1 MPVWRTSPRNPF
13 LSKAESEP
21 QNAPVFH
28 QALPALWKTGAF
40 FFFSSGPWCGW
51 QTRLRPPTT
60 PAARRHIQQPLVA
73 AAAEAQGDVVL
84 CLHEFTVHQHIQQLQ
99 QLIGHLAPGGAG
111 LFAGELLPGVAGV
124 APDRFV
130 GVQGLEV
137 AHKGQ
142 QLPLVFRLKGLAAQQ
157 GQPGNVVRLAGGEHL
172 IAGGLVKGLAVGKI
186 PGHGVEAAGAAV
198 AAAGNKY
205 AGAHA
210 GPVGNV
216 VILDGC
222 VVHSDTPIKSSPS
235 RGSWQ
240 CEALTERVTDAARG
254 P

>member
-1 MPVWRTSPRNPF
+1 MLVWRTSPRNPF
-13 LSKAESEP
+13 LSRAESEP

-51 QTRLRPPTT
+51 RTRLRPPTT
-60 PAARRHIQQPLVA
+60 PAARRPGSLAHPA
-73 AAAEAQGDVVL
+73 AAG
-84 CLHEFTVHQHIQQLQ
+84 CCCR
-99 QLIGHLAPGGAG
+99 GSAG
-111 LFAGELLPGVAGV
+111 RCRALLPGVAGV
-124 APDRFV
+124 APDCFV

-157 GQPGNVVRLAGGEHL
+157 GQPGNIVRLAGGEHL
-172 IAGGLVKGLAVGKI
+172 IAGGLVEGLAVGKI